1 MDIRD
6 FERIFDSA
14 PHPYL
19 ILHSDEHFTIAAV
32 NQFYLNAT
40 GTRREA
46 IIGQPLFEVFPDDPN
61 DPNTSST
68 KDLRTSLQR
77 VLRDRVRDV
86 MGVQKYD
93 IKTPSGEFETKY
105 WSPVNT
111 PVFNAANAIDLIIH
125 HVEDVTEFMLLQQ
138 QISNQQPENKTSEHA
153 HIRHMEAE
161 ILNRANQ
168 VKEANRQL
176 MAAKHELER
185 RGDELTRLNEQLK
198 QQSQAKSEFV
208 ANMSHEIRTPLH
220 GVLGMAELLQR
231 TALDDTQRTYT
242 KTIQSA
248 GKTLLAV
255 INDIL
260 DFSKVEAGKM
270 RLAEQPLDLTETIEE
285 VISPFRASLST
296 SIALVASIA
305 PETPVNLLGDAT
317 RLQQVIGNLIS
328 NAFKFTESGKVELRV
343 EPLTIEPQQVQLL
356 FKISDTGIGISDADQ
371 QRLFQAFNQVEQRQR
386 RYGGTGL
393 GLFICQQLVQL
404 MRGEIHVSSTLGQG
418 STFWFSIW
426 LPRIAHAPSKPIDI
440 DLTGKKLLAIDDR
453 ADFLH
458 IIGEQARSLGME
470 VTTHIDSTTA
480 TSIAQQVRP
489 DIITIDCDM
498 PELNGFDLDRQLA
511 SQPTLAAIPRI
522 LLTASSILPDNR
534 ELSQTGF
541 TSAHVKP
548 TSAVQLHTI
557 LSVAL
562 LGKNRS
568 RSENTNGA
576 INLPAFIDKKVLVAD
591 DNIINRQV
599 IAGML
604 KQLGVTADIVDDG
617 APAIQLATDPA
628 NQFDA
633 ILLDC
638 EMPGVSGYHAA
649 QAIRRF
655 EDVTNRAPIPII
667 ALTAHALEEYRQRS
681 IEAGMNDHLSKPISM
696 AMLQSTL
703 ERHFSK

>member
-1 MDIRD
+1 MDFRD

-19 ILHSDEHFTIAAV
+19 ILYPDEQFTIAAV
-32 NQFYLNAT
+32 NQHYLNAT
-40 GTRREA
+40 ETRRDD
-46 IIGQPLFEVFPDDPN
+46 IVNRPLFEVFPDDPN
-61 DPNTSST
+61 DLGTSST
-68 KDLRTSLQR
+68 QDLRISLQR
-77 VLRDRVRDV
+77 VLRDRARDV

-93 IKTPSGEFETKY
+93 IRNSSGDFETKY

-111 PVFNAANAIDLIIH
+111 PVFNDDNEIYLIIH
-125 HVEDVTEFMLLQQ
+125 HVEDVTEFMLMQQ
-138 QISNQQPENKTSEHA
+138 QVSAQQPQKNAPEYASLQ
-153 HIRHMEAE
+153 HMEAE

-176 MAAKHELER
+176 MMAKRELEQ
-185 RGDELTRLNEQLK
+185 RGDELTQLNEQLK
-198 QQSQAKSEFV
+198 QQSKAKSEFV

-220 GVLGMAELLQR
+220 GVLGMTELLQR
-231 TALDDTQRTYT
+231 TALDDAQRTYT

-270 RLAEQPLDLTETIEE
+270 QLAEQPFDLTETIEE
-285 VISPFRASLST
+285 VISPFRASIS
-296 SIALVASIA
+296 SNIALVASIA
-305 PETPVNLLGDAT
+305 PETPINLLGDAT

-343 EPLTIEPQQVQLL
+343 EPLTIEPHQVQLL
-356 FKISDTGIGISDADQ
+356 FKISDTGIGITDADQ
-371 QRLFQAFNQVEQRQR
+371 KRLFQAFNQVEQKQR

-393 GLFICQQLVQL
+393 GLFICQQLIQL
-404 MRGEIHVSSTLGQG
+404 MRGEIHVSSALGQG

-426 LPRIAHAPSKPIDI
+426 LPRIAHAPSKPVDA
-440 DLTGKKLLAIDDR
+440 DLTGKKLLAVDDR
-453 ADFLH
+453 EDFLH
-458 IIGEQARSLGME
+458 IISEQARSLGME
-470 VTTHIDSTTA
+470 VTALRNPSA
-480 TSIAQQVRP
+480 TSSTALQLIP
-489 DIITIDCDM
+489 DVITIDCDM
-498 PELNGFDLDRQLA
+498 PGMNGFDLDRQLA
-511 SQPTLAAIPRI
+511 NQPELATIPRV

-541 TSAHVKP
+541 TAAHVKP

-557 LSVAL
+557 LSVTL
-562 LGKNRS
+562 LGRS
-568 RSENTNGA
+568 RSQQTNPNG
-576 INLPAFIDKKVLVAD
+576 ITHLPVFTNKKVLVAD

-617 APAIQLATDPA
+617 VPVIQLATDA
-628 NQFDA
+628 TLHFDA
-633 ILLDC
+633 IFLDC

-655 EDVTNRAPIPII
+655 EGATGRPPIPII
-667 ALTAHALEEYRQRS
+667 ALTAHAMEEYRQRS

-696 AMLQSTL
+696 AMLQAALS
-703 ERHFSK
+703 RHLNT